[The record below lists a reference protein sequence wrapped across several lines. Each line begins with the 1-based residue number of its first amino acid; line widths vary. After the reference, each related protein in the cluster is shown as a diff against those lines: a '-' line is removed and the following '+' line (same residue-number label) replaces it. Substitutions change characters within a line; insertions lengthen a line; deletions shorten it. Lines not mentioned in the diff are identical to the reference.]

1 MKSTRFQLSI
11 EHLWGLIVLVGIFVF
26 INTHPIRPHDF
37 WWHITIG
44 REILETGK
52 IPLTDIYS
60 YTAYGQPYPSY
71 QMFWLM
77 ELFLY
82 TIYKFG
88 GPALVILVHSVLI
101 SCAYVV
107 IFLLCKQISKSWRVA
122 AFGVFFAAAFGLNDW
137 NVRPQGITFL
147 IASLYLMAIYKYK
160 QKLNRLWLFIFP
172 LGMLVWVNSHGT
184 FLIGL
189 VLLGIWLAQEI
200 WEAVLARY
208 RGEAEPKISSTYV
221 PASLLGITTL
231 ACLANPRG
239 LGIISYIKTLTSN
252 SVIQNLVTEWAP
264 PSFNSLLGMI
274 FFIGLLLSLIILV
287 LSARQ
292 LSLYQILTL
301 LVFGVLGVKTSR
313 GSVWFGIAMAPILA
327 QQLPTLLERIR
338 KPKQDI
344 SRSQGSPL
352 INTIFLLLIIC
363 MGVFSLPWFKD
374 YWPLPQAKAGLISA
388 ETPVQATNVLLDKRL
403 PGHVFHAMSFGSY
416 LIWAAYPE
424 YQVFVDPRIEL
435 YPENVWMDYLKI
447 SNASEDWEAILNSYG
462 VNTLMLSPVEQANL
476 IQSARETGAWIEQYQ
491 DSAAVLFTRK

>member
-1 MKSTRFQLSI
+1 MKSTRFQLSV

-44 REILETGK
+44 REILATGN
-52 IPLTDIYS
+52 IPAIDIYS
-60 YTAYGQPYPSY
+60 YTAVGQPYPSY

-77 ELFLY
+77 EVFLY
-82 TIYKFG
+82 FIYRLG
-88 GPALVILVHSVLI
+88 GPALVVLVHSVLI

-122 AFGVFFAAAFGLNDW
+122 AFGVFFAAALGLNDW

-147 IASLYLMAIYKYK
+147 IASLYLMAIYKYR
-160 QKLNRLWLFIFP
+160 QNRNRLWLFVFP

-200 WEAVLARY
+200 WEAILAWY
-208 RGEAEPKISSTYV
+208 RWEAVPKMSSTYV
-221 PASLLGITTL
+221 PASMLGISAL

-239 LGIISYIKTLTSN
+239 LGIISYVKTLTSN
-252 SVIQNLVTEWAP
+252 SVVQNLVTEWAP
-264 PSFNSLLGMI
+264 PSFNSLMGLI
-274 FFIGLLLSLIILV
+274 FFVGLFLSLIILG
-287 LSARQ
+287 LSSRR
-292 LSLYQILTL
+292 LNLFQILTL

-313 GSVWFGIAMAPILA
+313 GSVWFGIVVAPILT
-327 QQLPTLLERIR
+327 QHLPALLDCI
-338 KPKQDI
+338 KQPKQDPPRSKG
-344 SRSQGSPL
+344 SRL
-352 INTIFLLLIIC
+352 INTIFLFLIIG

-388 ETPVQATNVLLDKRL
+388 ETPVQATNVLLEKRL

-416 LIWAAYPE
+416 LIWAAYPQ

-447 SNASEDWEAILNSYG
+447 SNASEDWDVMLKNYG

-476 IQSARETGAWIEQYQ
+476 IQAARESGAWIEQYL
-491 DSAAVLFTRK
+491 DLAAVLFTRR